1 MASGD
6 VVATSPLGDLPVG
19 TVVTNSGRV
28 SAVRFPDAEVP
39 GFPFTPDELL
49 RLDQAL
55 KDCSEE
61 ARVRFSVYL
70 GDLGSDPVADAREI
84 LRKGPEPAHGT
95 VIAVSPNTK
104 DIAVVS
110 GSAVAGRVND
120 RVAALGVTAAAGS
133 FRRGDLIDGL
143 VSALRV
149 MATAAVAP

>member
-6 VVATSPLGDLPVG
+6 VVTHKGDLPIG

-39 GFPFTPDELL
+39 GPPFTPAELL
-49 RLDQAL
+49 RLDNAL
-55 KDCSEE
+55 KDCSEQ
-61 ARVRFSVYL
+61 ARVRFSVYI
-70 GDLGSDPVADAREI
+70 GDLGSDPVAGAREA
-84 LRKGPEPAHGT
+84 LLKAPEPAHGAL
-95 VIAVSPNTK
+95 IAVSPNSK

-110 GSAVAGRVND
+110 GSEVAGRVND
-120 RVAALGVTAAAGS
+120 RVAALGVTAAAGA

-143 VSALRV
+143 VSAIRV